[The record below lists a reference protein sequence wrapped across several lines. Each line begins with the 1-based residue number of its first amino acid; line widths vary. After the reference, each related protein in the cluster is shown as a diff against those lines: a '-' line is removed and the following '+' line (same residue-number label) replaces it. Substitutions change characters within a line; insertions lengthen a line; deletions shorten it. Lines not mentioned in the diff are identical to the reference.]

1 MRERV
6 CCLIC
11 LGPANLQLFTNL
23 TYEYIVWN
31 LKTTMRATTSVVAKL
46 YPKKKKSASFWHIL
60 TIETPTSVLAKCA
73 NIHNCYSNS
82 AYMRSYCSS
91 SIYYFNIFSL
101 PLHSLFPNSL
111 SPQLIIFA
119 TNNPHPYRQWHI
131 PSTTIHITAI
141 QHRQPPPPLQH

>member
-1 MRERV
+1 M
-6 CCLIC
+6 LSNL
-11 LGPANLQLFTNL
+11 LGPRQFAII
-23 TYEYIVWN
+23 YEPNIRIHC
-31 LKTTMRATTSVVAKL
+31 LKPKNYYESNHISGCKTLPKKK
-46 YPKKKKSASFWHIL
+46 KKKKSASFWHIL

-119 TNNPHPYRQWHI
+119 TNNPHPYRQ
-131 PSTTIHITAI
+131 
-141 QHRQPPPPLQH
+141 